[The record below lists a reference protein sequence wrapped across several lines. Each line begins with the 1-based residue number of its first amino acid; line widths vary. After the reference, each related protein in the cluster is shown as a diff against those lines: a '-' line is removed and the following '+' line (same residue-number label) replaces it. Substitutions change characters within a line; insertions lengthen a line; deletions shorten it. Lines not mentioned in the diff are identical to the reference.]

1 MYVMYECLCD
11 VSDRPSVNKFGFS
24 SNDQWASVS
33 VAGAAMDL
41 KMNRRK
47 EVVVEKPVVCTANTS
62 VGKGTHTHAR
72 HNNICARPTRIWP
85 FSLSFQGAGH
95 YVILYRVYLHGT

>member
-1 MYVMYECLCD
+1 MYMHECLCD

-47 EVVVEKPVVCTANTS
+47 EVEKPVECTTNTS
-62 VGKGTHTHAR
+62 FGKGTHTHAR
-72 HNNICARPTRIWP
+72 HNIYARPTRIWP

-95 YVILYRVYLHGT
+95 YITLYRVYLHGI